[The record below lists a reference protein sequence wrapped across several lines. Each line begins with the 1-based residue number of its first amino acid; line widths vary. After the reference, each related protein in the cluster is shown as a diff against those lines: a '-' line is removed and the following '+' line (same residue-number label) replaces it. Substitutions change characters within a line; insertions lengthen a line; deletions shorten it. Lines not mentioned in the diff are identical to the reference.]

1 MGLRRILHSLFVA
14 LLIAC
19 ASQALAVQ
27 PDEIMRDP
35 AQEARARG
43 LSRELR
49 CMVCQNQSIDD
60 SDAPLARD
68 LRLLVRERIAAGDS
82 DGQVIDFLVAR
93 YGAFVLLKP
102 RFEAQTL
109 ALWLLPPLALARRRS
124 TSLGCRAPPPLRHR
138 RRSGRRAAQFRGAGG
153 TAGTPWQQGGFTRCR
168 HGRHKHY
175 QSLIRPKRRRKPATP
190 ILSLQTRRAWRRR
203 DSNLEMLTM
212 TGGPDPSRK
221 SRRTAHLFSPR
232 ARLR

>member
-1 MGLRRILHSLFVA
+1 MALQAILRFLFVA
-14 LLIAC
+14 SLIAC

-102 RFEAQTL
+102 RFEAQTF
-109 ALWLLPPLALARRRS
+109 ALWLLPPLALAVGAILLWIFARRRRAG
-124 TSLGCRAPPPLRHR
+124 LGGDQAVAPL
-138 RRSGRRAAQFRGAGG
+138 SSEEQSELKELLGGKEVSSGAG
-153 TAGTPWQQGGFTRCR
+153 TRDR
-168 HGRHKHY
+168 SITKV
-175 QSLIRPKRRRKPATP
+175 
-190 ILSLQTRRAWRRR
+190 
-203 DSNLEMLTM
+203 
-212 TGGPDPSRK
+212 
-221 SRRTAHLFSPR
+221 
-232 ARLR
+232 